1 MVTKAEGAG
10 EQTTDFSVDA
20 FHFST
25 AQPGFVVAQYALSMA
40 KQGSRHGLELPDAAG
55 FCLGAPFAQERQA
68 LRPSL
73 CSQSSASS
81 SLSPKLGRAWRAA
94 STLCVPTGPQFAQNG
109 R

>member
-40 KQGSRHGLELPDAAG
+40 KQWGLGILAIKRRKR
-55 FCLGAPFAQERQA
+55 L
-68 LRPSL
+68 L
-73 CSQSSASS
+73 
-81 SLSPKLGRAWRAA
+81 
-94 STLCVPTGPQFAQNG
+94 N
-109 R
+109 